1 MLTDTSEFKSQGA
14 GLPNDRPE
22 PEYLH
27 WGPEDSPIGIHI
39 NLDAVDGIA
48 RDVLEGLDST
58 ARRDGEV
65 GGLLLGRVAPGG
77 SAVWVEQFQRIPC
90 EYVYG
95 PHFILTDRD
104 TAALE
109 DAATKIFEARDVAVV
124 GLYRSHTRPGLQL
137 EESDF
142 DLMRRYF
149 SDPSDLVLLVK
160 PGKGNNLFGQFYRHE
175 PGGGGRPVG
184 ARSPFRGRVVTPDT
198 RLVTPDTARTSP
210 AERSLDQIPDDRERT
225 RAQGSLQH
233 ENPARRLAAD
243 YHSVPVEPAPS
254 VFGLSDPAVAEHWR
268 RPVESDEVQRPS
280 AFRKW
285 LPLVLALLL
294 VSGLAW
300 LVIGQGR
307 FGPLSTASS
316 TANPETSRPLG
327 LYVNPQGDTWR
338 VLWNTNATSL
348 HDARN
353 VQLFAREGDDQQR
366 VELSAKDLA
375 AGTFEYHPVSND
387 VMFRLEVTDKGGH
400 VSAESFRLVKTDE
413 AANAKTPVASKPL
426 ASGGAPITAPPQT
439 SRIAPAPPK
448 VNEPA
453 RTVQA
458 KPVYRAPPVVAAG
471 IRPRIKG
478 TVPIDVRVRIDE
490 RGRVISAT
498 PITKVHDA
506 IDEYLSGRAVQ
517 AARQWRFEPAREN
530 GKAVQGTQ
538 TTHFVFTK

>member
-1 MLTDTSEFKSQGA
+1 MLTDTSEFKSNGA
-14 GLPNDRPE
+14 RLPNDRPE

-58 ARRDGEV
+58 PRRDGEV
-65 GGLLLGRVAPGG
+65 GGLLLGRVVPGG

-90 EYVYG
+90 EHIYG

-149 SDPSDLVLLVK
+149 SDPSDLILLVK
-160 PGKGNNLFGQFYRHE
+160 PGKGNNLFGQFYRYE

-184 ARSPFRGRVVTPDT
+184 ERFPFRGRVVTPDT
-198 RLVTPDTARTSP
+198 QLVTPDTARTAP
-210 AERSLDQIPDDRERT
+210 TETPLDQTPDDRERT
-225 RAQGSLQH
+225 RAH
-233 ENPARRLAAD
+233 RLLAD
-243 YHSVPVEPAPS
+243 YQAVPVEQAPS

-268 RPVESDEVQRPS
+268 RPVESDEPHRPS
-280 AFRKW
+280 AIRKW

-294 VSGLAW
+294 VSGLVW

-316 TANPETSRPLG
+316 TTSPETSRPLG

-348 HDARN
+348 RDARN

-387 VMFRLEVTDKGGH
+387 VMFRLEVTDKAGH
-400 VSAESFRLVKTDE
+400 VSAESFRLMKTDE
-413 AANAKTPVASKPL
+413 AASGKTPSASKTP
-426 ASGGAPITAPPQT
+426 ATTGAAPVPPPQT
-439 SRIAPAPPK
+439 SRIAPAPPA

-453 RTVQA
+453 RTVPA

-478 TVPIDVRVRIDE
+478 SVPIDVRVRIDE

-498 PITKVHDA
+498 PITKLHDA
-506 IDEYLSGRAVQ
+506 IDEYLGGRAVL

-538 TTHFVFTK
+538 TIHFVFTK